1 MSFKRHRTGVPKKN
15 QITSHSSFVLLSD
28 YEYKSSGVSCLPIL
42 EIGLM
47 QSLNVSKMDLV

>member
-42 EIGLM
+42 EIG
-47 QSLNVSKMDLV
+47 